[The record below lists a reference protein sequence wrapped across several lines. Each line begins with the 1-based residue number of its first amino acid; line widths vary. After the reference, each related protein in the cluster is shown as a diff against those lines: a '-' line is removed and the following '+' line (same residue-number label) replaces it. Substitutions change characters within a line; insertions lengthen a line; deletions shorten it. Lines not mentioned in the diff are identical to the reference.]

1 MSKAKT
7 FEHVLKMILLPQHD
21 ILKDVDVNIMGGTMD
36 VHFYVVAYT
45 VKEKIDMSLVQEIQS
60 ETITLFN
67 MLGEPKGSDVTVF
80 FYDTRGNYAL

>member
-7 FEHVLKMILLPQHD
+7 FERVLKKILVPQHD
-21 ILKDVDVNIMGGTMD
+21 ILKDVDVQIMGGAMD

-67 MLGEPKGSDVTVF
+67 MLGEPKDSDVTVF